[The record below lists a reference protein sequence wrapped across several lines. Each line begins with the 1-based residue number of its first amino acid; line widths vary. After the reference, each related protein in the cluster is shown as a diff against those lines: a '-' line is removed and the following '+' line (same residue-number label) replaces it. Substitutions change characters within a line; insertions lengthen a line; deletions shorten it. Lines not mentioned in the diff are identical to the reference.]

1 MELNEMKSEIKYVNQ
16 SKYRKKVFEA
26 LEGYPRMPSE
36 IAKKAEVQKLKV
48 EEAKALAQPVTSHT
62 YSLVITKSAYRI
74 QSFRHAFFRILCVS
88 AVFYVSP
95 GTGVKKAG
103 LCPPHS

>member
-36 IAKKAEVQKLKV
+36 IAKKADIVPNHVSVTLKQLKKHDLVECMNPEVRKGRL
-48 EEAKALAQPVTSHT
+48 
-62 YSLVITKSAYRI
+62 YRLTERGE
-74 QSFRHAFFRILCVS
+74 SVRDNME
-88 AVFYVSP
+88 
-95 GTGVKKAG
+95 
-103 LCPPHS
+103 